1 MQVKEIVAF
10 LENIAPLSLQE
21 PYDNCGLITGSPNT
35 DCTGVLCTLDA
46 TEAVILEAVAKGC
59 NVVVAHHP
67 IVFSGLKKLSG
78 STYVEKALIAAI
90 KHDIAIYAIHTNLD
104 NIITGVNG
112 KIAQKIGLSQLEILD
127 PKPGAGPGIGAGIIG
142 HLSSPVTEAD
152 FLQNLAHIFKIPTI
166 KHSPFLGKK
175 LQKIAIC
182 GGSGAFLTQKA
193 LEMGVDAFVTSDLKY
208 HDYFDANDALLLVDI
223 GHFESEQYTVELLVE
238 LLQPKFPTFAVLKS
252 DTKTNPVG
260 YFM

>member
-1 MQVKEIVAF
+1 MQVKEIVDH
-10 LENIAPLSLQE
+10 LENIAPLHLQE
-21 PYDNCGLITGSPNT
+21 PYDNCGLLSGSLDTN
-35 DCTGVLCTLDA
+35 CTGILCTLDA
-46 TEAVILEAVAKGC
+46 TEAVIQEAVAKGC
-59 NVVVAHHP
+59 NLVVAHHP
-67 IVFSGLKKLSG
+67 IVFSGLKKING
-78 STYVEKALIAAI
+78 TTYVEKAVIAAI
-90 KHDIAIYAIHTNLD
+90 KHDIAIYSIHTNLD
-104 NIITGVNG
+104 NVINGVNG

-142 HLSSPVTEAD
+142 QLSVPILEAD

-193 LEMGVDAFVTSDLKY
+193 LEMGADAFVTSDLKY
-208 HDYFDANDALLLVDI
+208 HDYFDANGLLLLADI

-260 YFM
+260 YFI

>member
-1 MQVKEIVAF
+1 
-10 LENIAPLSLQE
+10 
-21 PYDNCGLITGSPNT
+21 
-35 DCTGVLCTLDA
+35 
-46 TEAVILEAVAKGC
+46 
-59 NVVVAHHP
+59 
-67 IVFSGLKKLSG
+67 LSG

-127 PKPGAGPGIGAGIIG
+127 PKPGAGPGIGAGMIG
-142 HLSSPVTEAD
+142 QLSAPVTEAD

>member
-1 MQVKEIVAF
+1 
-10 LENIAPLSLQE
+10 
-21 PYDNCGLITGSPNT
+21 
-35 DCTGVLCTLDA
+35 
-46 TEAVILEAVAKGC
+46 
-59 NVVVAHHP
+59 
-67 IVFSGLKKLSG
+67 
-78 STYVEKALIAAI
+78 
-90 KHDIAIYAIHTNLD
+90 
-104 NIITGVNG
+104 VNG
-112 KIAQKIGLSQLEILD
+112 KIAQKIGLSQVEILD

-142 HLSSPVTEAD
+142 QLSAPISDPD
-152 FLQNLAHIFKIPTI
+152 FLQNLAHIFKITTI

-175 LQKIAIC
+175 IQKIAIC

-208 HDYFDANDALLLVDI
+208 HDYFDANGQLLLADI

-260 YFM
+260 YFI

>member
-21 PYDNCGLITGSPNT
+21 PYDNCGLLTGSPNN

-67 IVFSGLKKLSG
+67 IIFSGLKKLSG
-78 STYVEKALIAAI
+78 TTYVEKALLAAI
-90 KHDIAIYAIHTNLD
+90 KHDIAMYAIHTNLD
-104 NIITGVNG
+104 NVIGGVNG

-127 PKPGAGPGIGAGIIG
+127 PKPGAGKGIGAGMIG
-142 HLSSPVTEAD
+142 HLSAPVTEAD
-152 FLQNLAHIFKIPTI
+152 FLQNLAHIFKISTI

>member
-1 MQVKEIVAF
+1 MQVKEIVDH
-10 LENIAPLSLQE
+10 LENIAPLHLQE
-21 PYDNCGLITGSPNT
+21 AYDNCGLLTGTT
-35 DCTGVLCTLDA
+35 DMTCTGVLCTLDA
-46 TEAVILEAVAKGC
+46 TEAVILEAVARGC
-59 NVVVAHHP
+59 NLVVAHHP
-67 IVFSGLKKLSG
+67 IVFSGLKKING
-78 STYVEKALIAAI
+78 TTYIEKAVIAAI

-104 NIITGVNG
+104 NVIGGVNG
-112 KIAQKIGLSQLEILD
+112 KIAQKMGLSQVEILD

-142 HLSSPVTEAD
+142 QLSAPVTEAD

-208 HDYFDANDALLLVDI
+208 HNYFDANGQLLLADI

>member
-1 MQVKEIVAF
+1 
-10 LENIAPLSLQE
+10 
-21 PYDNCGLITGSPNT
+21 
-35 DCTGVLCTLDA
+35 
-46 TEAVILEAVAKGC
+46 VILEAVAKGC

-90 KHDIAIYAIHTNLD
+90 KHDIAMYAIHTNLD

-112 KIAQKIGLSQLEILD
+112 KIAQKIGLGQLEILD
-127 PKPGAGPGIGAGIIG
+127 PKPEAGPGVGAGILG
-142 HLSSPVTEAD
+142 QLSAPVTEAD

-175 LQKIAIC
+175 LQKISIC

>member
-1 MQVKEIVAF
+1 MQVKEIVDH
-10 LENIAPLSLQE
+10 LENIAPLHLQE
-21 PYDNCGLITGSPNT
+21 PYDNCGLLSGSVDTN
-35 DCTGVLCTLDA
+35 CTGILCTLDA
-46 TEAVILEAVAKGC
+46 TEAVIQEAVAKGC
-59 NVVVAHHP
+59 NLVVAHHP
-67 IVFSGLKKLSG
+67 IVFSGLKKING
-78 STYVEKALIAAI
+78 TTYVEKAVIAAI

-104 NIITGVNG
+104 NVINGVNG

-142 HLSSPVTEAD
+142 QLPVPILEAD
-152 FLQNLAHIFKIPTI
+152 FLQNLAHIFKIHTI
-166 KHSPFLGKK
+166 KHSPFLGKN

-182 GGSGAFLTQKA
+182 GGSGAFLTRKA

-208 HDYFDANDALLLVDI
+208 HDYFDANGLLLLADI

-260 YFM
+260 YFI

>member
-67 IVFSGLKKLSG
+67 IVFSGLKKLNG
-78 STYVEKALIAAI
+78 STYVEKALLTAI
-90 KHDIAIYAIHTNLD
+90 KHDVAIYAIHTNLD
-104 NIITGVNG
+104 NIIGGVNG

-127 PKPGAGPGIGAGIIG
+127 PKPGAGPGIGAGMIG
-142 HLSSPVTEAD
+142 QLSAPVTEAD

-182 GGSGAFLTQKA
+182 GGSGAFLTQK
-193 LEMGVDAFVTSDLKY
+193 
-208 HDYFDANDALLLVDI
+208 
-223 GHFESEQYTVELLVE
+223 
-238 LLQPKFPTFAVLKS
+238 
-252 DTKTNPVG
+252 
-260 YFM
+260 